1 MHHSKTFALTKI
13 MSFFLEQ
20 ARIREDTEKRLEAA
34 VSVARELEL
43 QCSDLKA
50 RAVKAEE
57 GFSRLRID
65 VRRKEDEAAVAASAN
80 RSLQQVHVHQF
91 THACIYEKTAAPLGR
106 CEGPET
112 ALDLIFRLALNLI
125 FRLAESVGARGS
137 QRGAACAGE
146 TKIDPRPKF
155 SRLTCHSHG
164 CGADVEMGNADEA
177 LMKMT
182 SRNSLPSS

>member
-1 MHHSKTFALTKI
+1 VPCTLTHASFKDIRSLTKI
-13 MSFFLEQ
+13 MFFPLEQ

-80 RSLQQVHVHQF
+80 RSLQQVMCISSLTHVF
-91 THACIYEKTAAPLGR
+91 
-106 CEGPET
+106 
-112 ALDLIFRLALNLI
+112 
-125 FRLAESVGARGS
+125 
-137 QRGAACAGE
+137 
-146 TKIDPRPKF
+146 
-155 SRLTCHSHG
+155 
-164 CGADVEMGNADEA
+164 M
-177 LMKMT
+177 
-182 SRNSLPSS
+182 

>member
-1 MHHSKTFALTKI
+1 MPCTLTHASFKDIRSLTKI
-13 MSFFLEQ
+13 MFFPLEQ

-91 THACIYEKTAAPLGR
+91 TYACIDVWTAAPLRR
-106 CEGPET
+106 CEGLET
-112 ALDLIFRLALNLI
+112 ALDLIFSSCSEPDFSSR
-125 FRLAESVGARGS
+125 RER
-137 QRGAACAGE
+137 R
-146 TKIDPRPKF
+146 R
-155 SRLTCHSHG
+155 SRLTTRRC
-164 CGADVEMGNADEA
+164 A
-177 LMKMT
+177 
-182 SRNSLPSS
+182 RR